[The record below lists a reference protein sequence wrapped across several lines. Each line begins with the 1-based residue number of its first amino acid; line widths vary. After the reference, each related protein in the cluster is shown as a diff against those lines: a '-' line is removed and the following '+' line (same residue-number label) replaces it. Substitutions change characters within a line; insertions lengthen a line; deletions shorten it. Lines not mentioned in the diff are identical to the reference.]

1 MQMREAS
8 LVGKTVTQGKGKR
21 YFIPDIRQVGYK

>member
-8 LVGKTVTQGKGKR
+8 LVGKTVTQVKGKR